1 MILDFSVKYGRGNT
15 ILLTKEVITTTSVSS
30 GIYENFK
37 LNNQEKAFKNLPKE
51 IWLEITKNEVMCK
64 LTHLQTDVI
73 Q

>member
-1 MILDFSVKYGRGNT
+1 MILDFSVKYGWGNK

-30 GIYENFK
+30 EIYENFK
-37 LNNQEKAFKNLPKE
+37 LNNQEKASKTLPKE

-73 Q
+73 

>member
-37 LNNQEKAFKNLPKE
+37 LNNQEKAFKNLP
-51 IWLEITKNEVMCK
+51 
-64 LTHLQTDVI
+64 
-73 Q
+73 

>member
-15 ILLTKEVITTTSVSS
+15 ILLTKEVIATTSVSS

-73 Q
+73 